1 MEKLRRKSI
10 AIVTGASSGMG
21 REAVLQLADR
31 FGVLEEIW
39 VVARREERLQQ
50 LEKESPVPLRLF
62 VADLSQR
69 DELIPFAEA
78 LRKENPAVRFLVN
91 AAGFG
96 KDGPSSQIPVE
107 DEGDMVRVNCEA
119 LCTVTHLVLPYL
131 VKGAR
136 ILQFASAAAFMPQ
149 PGFAVYAASKAFV
162 LSYSR
167 GLDRELR
174 PKGICVTAVC
184 PGPVKTEFFQAMDQG
199 RERTTA
205 YPFYKRL
212 AMAKPEKVVK
222 TALRDSVMGKRVSVH
237 GPLMKAFWILTKIIP
252 HEWLLAMMDLLRKGD
267 NER

>member
-78 LRKENPAVRFLVN
+78 LRKENPAVRFLAN

-96 KDGPSSQIPVE
+96 KDGPS
-107 DEGDMVRVNCEA
+107 
-119 LCTVTHLVLPYL
+119 
-131 VKGAR
+131 
-136 ILQFASAAAFMPQ
+136 
-149 PGFAVYAASKAFV
+149 
-162 LSYSR
+162 LS
-167 GLDRELR
+167 
-174 PKGICVTAVC
+174 
-184 PGPVKTEFFQAMDQG
+184 
-199 RERTTA
+199 
-205 YPFYKRL
+205 
-212 AMAKPEKVVK
+212 
-222 TALRDSVMGKRVSVH
+222 DSCG
-237 GPLMKAFWILTKIIP
+237 G
-252 HEWLLAMMDLLRKGD
+252 
-267 NER
+267 